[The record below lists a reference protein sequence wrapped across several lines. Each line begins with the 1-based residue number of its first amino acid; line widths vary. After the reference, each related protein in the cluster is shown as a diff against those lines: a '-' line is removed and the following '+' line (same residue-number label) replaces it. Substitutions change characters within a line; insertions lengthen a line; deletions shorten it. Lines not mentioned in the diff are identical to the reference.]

1 MRYYAQ
7 YENGKLIA
15 IGTGQGGTEL
25 TAVDYY
31 ALLDDIRTKAALLN
45 RLYTGKITAADLP
58 KEWKE
63 ELLLRAAERAAAEAA
78 QESDSDNAM

>member
-15 IGTGQGGTEL
+15 IGTGCGGTEL
-25 TAVDYY
+25 TQVDYY
-31 ALLDDIRTKAALLN
+31 ALLDEIRTKAALLN
-45 RLYTGKITAADLP
+45 RLYTGRITANDLP

-78 QESDSDNAM
+78 QEADIGNAV